1 MRNNFEILVCVLVV
15 VGFLATMG
23 GLWFG
28 DLRVF
33 VAGLIVGGLLPIFL
47 ASSVC
52 NMKYQCYE
60 EFSFF

>member
-33 VAGLIVGGLLPIFL
+33 VAGLIVGGLLPILL
-47 ASSVC
+47 ASIVC
-52 NMKYQCYE
+52 NMKY
-60 EFSFF
+60 